1 MNKRVIAFLSVF
13 SLSLSLPLIPANSA
27 VKAGAS
33 CKTIGITSV
42 SSGKTFKCVKSG
54 KKLVWDKG
62 ITKSAK
68 AIAAAPTSFNN
79 LYENRNGIAYAA
91 WKSTAD
97 SIATGKSNIVN
108 LKIYIGP
115 NTTAPKYKTP
125 EIAIGLVS
133 KAFSKYKTPENVHVI
148 QYSVQ
153 DIKWAEEKVKSLID
167 IASYNELNRNENGR
181 LVDSNCGVTDCY
193 GAKQVSTNSGIAFV
207 LQGVPTGNNND
218 PLGVARWELGQL
230 DAHEFTHAMQRAT
243 IAGLQTKDWPNGW
256 VMEGSAELAQNLV
269 MSYKSYDEYMK
280 WRKLDSQEFYGKN
293 TKITTSFMTTYLGT
307 TGAEDCRNNNE
318 PCYKYNLGSRI
329 MEILVALKG
338 TGVMLDLFRESA
350 LQGFEPAFQ
359 SIFGVTWTEAS
370 PIINKTIVELFQ
382 SGE

>member
-243 IAGLQTKDWPNGW
+243 IAGLQTKDWPYGW